1 MGAAPGSANH
11 TIMTPS
17 SGAVA
22 QRFWTLSA
30 QALCD
35 RLQSTVAGLTDT
47 EAQARLAQY
56 GPNADAPPQARG
68 LLVAVGRRLREPLSL
83 ILLGA
88 GAVSVATGD
97 GVGGGIIVTILGLS
111 IGLDTVQEGRATRA
125 AEMLRRAVALRAEV
139 LRGGIFRQ
147 VPVQEVVPGDVM
159 RVRAGDVIAA
169 DALVL
174 DSEAFTAGEAALT
187 G

>member
-88 GAVSVATGD
+88 GAVSVSGW
-97 GVGGGIIVTILGLS
+97 IVNGSRLPRETVSAILIGLS
-111 IGLDTVQEGRATRA
+111 MCETASIWMPPTALPAYFTSGLPTNRTR
-125 AEMLRRAVALRAEV
+125 R
-139 LRGGIFRQ
+139 
-147 VPVQEVVPGDVM
+147 P
-159 RVRAGDVIAA
+159 
-169 DALVL
+169 
-174 DSEAFTAGEAALT
+174 T
-187 G
+187 